1 MLGDAKPDA
10 VRDGPLRDLVE
21 ESLRLLGAA
30 AEAGVPLRLMGGLAV
45 RLHSVPAVHPALERA
60 FGDIDF
66 VTLRNKGPEASALIE
81 SLGYE
86 GHRVFNTIN
95 AGRRA
100 KFYDEAHQR
109 KLDLFIGTFE
119 MCHVIPITDR
129 IELEPSTIPL
139 AELLVTKLQVVNL
152 TEKDQRDVLALLY
165 EHKVAAGDAETINAD
180 YVARLCAE
188 DWGLWRTVKLNVERI
203 LSAIGAY
210 ALSAEE
216 RQVIEG
222 RLGALWERIEL
233 EPKSRAWRLRNR
245 VGDRKRWYDEPEEE

>member
-1 MLGDAKPDA
+1 MVGDAQA
-10 VRDGPLRDLVE
+10 RTVSNGPLQDLVE

-30 AEAGVPLRLMGGLAV
+30 AEAGVPLRLVGGLAV
-45 RLHSVPAVHPALERA
+45 KLHSAGAVHPALERA

-100 KFYDEAHQR
+100 TFYDGAHQR

-119 MCHVIPITDR
+119 MCHVIPITER
-129 IELEPSTIPL
+129 IELEPLTIPL
-139 AELLVTKLQVVNL
+139 AELLLTKLQVVHL
-152 TEKDQRDVLALLY
+152 TEKDQRDVLVLLY
-165 EHKVAAGDAETINAD
+165 EHDVAAGDSETINTD

-188 DWGLWRTVKLNVERI
+188 DWGLWRTVKLNIERTR
-203 LSAIGAY
+203 SGIGAY

-216 RQVIEG
+216 QQVIEE
-222 RLGALWERIEL
+222 RLEALWERIEL
-233 EPKSRAWRLRNR
+233 EPKSRSWRLRDR